1 MAVVSALIS
10 FCVHFVEHF
19 TGSIVEETLERS
31 FEGAHSGNELE
42 DVYIGGE
49 DAPLLTESNYRARD
63 FTRYDSTDCVY
74 EEYRSPSPSNDRFAW
89 KQGRP
94 SACMSVIESIKTVS
108 GVSALGGVFVGLMSV
123 LLLNVSLN
131 TVDLCHWKD
140 DKDETLPRFVENI
153 RFVSY
158 VFTSPFIYCYQ
169 TIVFVIVFKWSVVK
183 EQNLLVI
190 SLLASFVDIFYRLLL
205 RLFSVYTYK
214 SFELPYPVN
223 VLFVVTCFANGYLV
237 SRTKHPN
244 SATKTLILCFK
255 LCVQFLAGIPLIY
268 IILYV
273 VCRWYPKLPHRPLRM
288 VLVGATGM
296 IVLIFKMFTRL
307 CVGWIKGIIHP
318 GSCYILIS
326 VLYGACSIILR
337 IMQSEQEHFD
347 YFFIIGVAHGI
358 VFVLERA
365 AVPLTD
371 FLLLKFFK
379 WCVKGRYSN
388 SSARAQYKTP
398 RSQRLIA
405 DVSIQAMMFESCGL
419 IISLGAML
427 LYKLLYAQLTAED
440 RREHTVE
447 FLKRMSSGLV
457 IEWVFNVVAVFIQTR
472 FMNIAIFSVWKL
484 KWKCHMLVGAVTSAM
499 TILCFTSYLLQVVR
513 SQEQQDILARNCT
526 VLPFSTY

>member
-94 SACMSVIESIKTVS
+94 SVCMSVIESIKTVS

-273 VCRWYPKLPHRPLRM
+273 VCRWYPKLPHGPLRM

-296 IVLIFKMFTRL
+296 IVLILKCSPDFVLVDKRNNPPRKLLYFN
-307 CVGWIKGIIHP
+307 
-318 GSCYILIS
+318 S

-347 YFFIIGVAHGI
+347 YFFIIGVAPRDC

-365 AVPLTD
+365 TVPLTD

-379 WCVKGRYSN
+379 CCVKGRYSN
-388 SSARAQYKTP
+388 SSARAQYKTSP
-398 RSQRLIA
+398 
-405 DVSIQAMMFESCGL
+405 F
-419 IISLGAML
+419 
-427 LYKLLYAQLTAED
+427 TAPH
-440 RREHTVE
+440 R
-447 FLKRMSSGLV
+447 G
-457 IEWVFNVVAVFIQTR
+457 
-472 FMNIAIFSVWKL
+472 
-484 KWKCHMLVGAVTSAM
+484 C
-499 TILCFTSYLLQVVR
+499 
-513 SQEQQDILARNCT
+513 
-526 VLPFSTY
+526 